1 VDAGSVLGVQSL
13 RASLLD
19 DVSAAEPRE
28 TKNDHRVSAVTSR
41 DNQRYVLEDDDD
53 LDEDD
58 DDFGEDEDEDD
69 DEDGEEEDDEDI
81 ETWQVSGR
89 APSR

>member
-1 VDAGSVLGVQSL
+1 
-13 RASLLD
+13 
-19 DVSAAEPRE
+19 
-28 TKNDHRVSAVTSR
+28 VTSR

-69 DEDGEEEDDEDI
+69 DEDGENEDDEDI
-81 ETWQVSGR
+81 ETWQVSAGR
-89 APSR
+89 LPAKVQASLDFWH